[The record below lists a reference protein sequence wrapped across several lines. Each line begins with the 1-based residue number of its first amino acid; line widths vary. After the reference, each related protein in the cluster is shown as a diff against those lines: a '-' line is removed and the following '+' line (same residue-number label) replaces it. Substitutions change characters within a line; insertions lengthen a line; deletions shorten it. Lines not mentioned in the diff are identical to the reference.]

1 MAIGC
6 QEDIVPIIEDYDR
19 LVQRMAVADPKAVS
33 QQTLTETIQ
42 SMNNLAKSFSKET
55 CAKDFSKT
63 WKYAP
68 VFNWFQDLMDLQ
80 QCSQAA
86 LSSKVAADKKE
97 EEIEELNDEIKTG
110 QECLEDLKV
119 YGLDSIKEEIE
130 TLNNHIKACT
140 EK

>member
-1 MAIGC
+1 M
-6 QEDIVPIIEDYDR
+6 
-19 LVQRMAVADPKAVS
+19 
-33 QQTLTETIQ
+33 
-42 SMNNLAKSFSKET
+42 
-55 CAKDFSKT
+55 DF
-63 WKYAP
+63 
-68 VFNWFQDLMDLQ
+68 Q

-86 LSSKVAADKKE
+86 MSSKVAADKKE